1 MSHIP
6 LATLG
11 ARATLR
17 DMDAKSLALTVLG
30 KTLQLRG
37 YRFVAVTPATHYR
50 VLDRPPLATT
60 LESIFGWN
68 RPFEREALDPEIFDL
83 LKDAEVLE
91 IKSGQYKSG
100 VRFATVDDLIF
111 AHSAFPTADQDAVFF
126 GPDTYRFIRLLRA
139 TLPNGVPTGSLR
151 LIDIG
156 SGSGAGGIVAGRVL
170 GRHTEL
176 VLGDVNRKALAFSAI
191 NAVVNDV
198 AAAKIVFSDVLAGI
212 EGPADVIVAN
222 PPYLV
227 DDDRRLYRHGGGELG
242 ISLAVQIAADSL
254 DRLYPGGR
262 LILYSGTPIIGGTDP
277 LFEALQPVLKLNASH
292 FSYGEI
298 DPDVFGEELD
308 RQAYANADQIAAI
321 GLTAT
326 KRG

>member
-1 MSHIP
+1 
-6 LATLG
+6 
-11 ARATLR
+11 
-17 DMDAKSLALTVLG
+17 MDAKSLALTLLG

-91 IKSGQYKSG
+91 IESGQYKSG

-139 TLPNGVPTGSLR
+139 TLPDVAPTGSLR

-156 SGSGAGGIVAGRVL
+156 SGSGAGGIVSGRVL
-170 GRHTEL
+170 GRDTEL
-176 VLGDVNRKALAFSAI
+176 VLSDVNRKALAFSAI
-191 NAVVNDV
+191 NAAVNDV

-242 ISLAVQIAADSL
+242 ISANLTCSL
-254 DRLYPGGR
+254 PVD
-262 LILYSGTPIIGGTDP
+262 
-277 LFEALQPVLKLNASH
+277 QPVGKDDRCKAEKHTDKDALST
-292 FSYGEI
+292 YGHTFRQQAI
-298 DPDVFGEELD
+298 TCGEHHTAGD
-308 RQAYANADQIAAI
+308 RI
-321 GLTAT
+321 GISEPENSLTC
-326 KRG
+326 